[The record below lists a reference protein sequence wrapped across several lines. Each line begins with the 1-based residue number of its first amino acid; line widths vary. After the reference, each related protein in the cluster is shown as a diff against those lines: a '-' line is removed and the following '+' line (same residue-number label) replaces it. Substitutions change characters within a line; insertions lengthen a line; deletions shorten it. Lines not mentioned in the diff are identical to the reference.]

1 MTSQTKNI
9 TNKTGVSVPILI
21 SMVVLLVALCVGLV
35 ASDSLRNAIR
45 APLSLPPA
53 ATHRSFR

>member
-21 SMVVLLVALCVGLV
+21 SMVVLLVALCVALV
-35 ASDSLRNAIR
+35 FHDLRNAVR
-45 APLSLPPA
+45 TKLGLHPEAP
-53 ATHRSFR
+53 SFR